1 LDKNTVISMIDHAVL
16 KPEATD
22 NDVLRE
28 CEIAARYGVAS
39 VCVKP
44 CHVAL
49 AREALKDSKVKVST
63 VIGFPTVQLQL
74 PAKCLRRWKPWKTER
89 KNWIW

>member
-39 VCVKP
+39 VCVN
-44 CHVAL
+44 HAMW
-49 AREALKDSKVKVST
+49 
-63 VIGFPTVQLQL
+63 
-74 PAKCLRRWKPWKTER
+74 RWPGR
-89 KNWIW
+89 H

>member
-1 LDKNTVISMIDHAVL
+1 MIDHAVL

-49 AREALKDSKVKVST
+49 AR
-63 VIGFPTVQLQL
+63 
-74 PAKCLRRWKPWKTER
+74 RH
-89 KNWIW
+89 